1 MINMENM
8 NSNKA
13 NETVDPFD
21 YIEVTEIK
29 TDDDMRQF
37 IEDLDRRTLKANG
50 DLTFLSKAL
59 TETMAKVEQLPSSV
73 AVDCVNAEASI
84 RLTSEMILHDQW
96 SLAEA
101 SITEVYACMKSLFSL
116 LQASHVYS
124 ELQSDMIRL
133 DRVISNAANLTESS
147 IRPANADVL
156 KEAVSEK
163 TYNSIRAWMNGIP
176 VVAVNGELYVADSEQ
191 LAEAIDIALR
201 DVELMLDK
209 HEADGDDEVD
219 SDVEW

>member
-1 MINMENM
+1 MENM

-29 TDDDMRQF
+29 TDDDMRHF

-50 DLTFLSKAL
+50 DLAFLSKAL

-133 DRVISNAANLTESS
+133 DRVISNAANLTGSS

-163 TYNSIRAWMNGIP
+163 TYNNIRAWMNGTP

-201 DVELMLDK
+201 DVEFMLDK
-209 HEADGDDEVD
+209 RDEADGDDEVD
-219 SDVEW
+219 SDLEW

>member
-1 MINMENM
+1 MENM

-73 AVDCVNAEASI
+73 AVDCVNAETSI

-96 SLAEA
+96 SLAEV

-163 TYNSIRAWMNGIP
+163 TYSSIRAWMNGTP
-176 VVAVNGELYVADSEQ
+176 VVAVNGELYVANSEQ

-201 DVELMLDK
+201 DVEFMLDK

>member
-1 MINMENM
+1 MENM

-73 AVDCVNAEASI
+73 AVDCVNAETSI

-96 SLAEA
+96 SLAEV

-133 DRVISNAANLTESS
+133 DRVISNVANLTESS

-163 TYNSIRAWMNGIP
+163 TYSSIRAWMNGTP
-176 VVAVNGELYVADSEQ
+176 VVAVNGELYVANSEQ

-201 DVELMLDK
+201 DVEFMLDK

>member
-1 MINMENM
+1 MENM

-73 AVDCVNAEASI
+73 AVDCVNAETSI

-163 TYNSIRAWMNGIP
+163 TYSSIRAWMNGTP
-176 VVAVNGELYVADSEQ
+176 VVAVNGELYVANSEQ

-201 DVELMLDK
+201 DVEFMLDK
-209 HEADGDDEVD
+209 READGDDEVD
-219 SDVEW
+219 SNVEW

>member
-1 MINMENM
+1 MENM

-13 NETVDPFD
+13 NEMVDPFD

-29 TDDDMRQF
+29 TDDDMRHF

-116 LQASHVYS
+116 LQASNVYS